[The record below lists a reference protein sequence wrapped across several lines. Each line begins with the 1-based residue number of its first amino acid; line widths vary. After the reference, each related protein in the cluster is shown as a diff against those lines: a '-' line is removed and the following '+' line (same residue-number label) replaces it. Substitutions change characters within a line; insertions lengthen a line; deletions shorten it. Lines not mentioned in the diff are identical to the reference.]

1 VLDTDRQDGSGEPD
15 LTLGHLRNGFLANTT
30 RVSAVVVQKTRV
42 ADEVEVTGNVF
53 PTNNSAATLLTRREL
68 ESFGNVLPELA
79 HLCVGYRQ
87 KDSSRQAGSQS
98 ILVPTCSESV
108 MIMRMWKARAMA
120 RRAEDYVQHATKV
133 VFPKVS
139 AIEEHRGAYLLRR
152 QAEDDVEL
160 MVLTFWDSMEAIP
173 RFAGPEP
180 SKAVVEPEARAV
192 LSSFDEY
199 VTHFEVVDRLHS
211 KD

>member
-1 VLDTDRQDGSGEPD
+1 
-15 LTLGHLRNGFLANTT
+15 
-30 RVSAVVVQKTRV
+30 
-42 ADEVEVTGNVF
+42 
-53 PTNNSAATLLTRREL
+53 
-68 ESFGNVLPELA
+68 
-79 HLCVGYRQ
+79 
-87 KDSSRQAGSQS
+87 
-98 ILVPTCSESV
+98 
-108 MIMRMWKARAMA
+108 MIMRMWKARATA
-120 RRAEDYVQHATKV
+120 RRAEDYVQHATEV

-160 MVLTFWDSMEAIP
+160 MVLTFWDSMEAIR

-199 VTHFEVVDRLHS
+199 VTHFEVVDRLHG